1 MSLATGLSADSVFAR
16 ERAYSGYGNTKAPTS
31 GHARSLVTGT
41 LANALGSSLSDSSG
55 DSEARG
61 DAEDES
67 DTAAGDELRETGTA
81 ASFRAVPR
89 AAAAAGGASASAAS
103 ASGVHFASSTVPEEV
118 PSNLWELL
126 PCVKESIRRAFSPLL
141 TT

>member
-1 MSLATGLSADSVFAR
+1 MSLAAGLSADSVFAR

-31 GHARSLVTGT
+31 GHARSSVTGT

-89 AAAAAGGASASAAS
+89 AAAAAGGASARLPVPLGCTSRLPLSPRRSLPTSGSFCLAS
-103 ASGVHFASSTVPEEV
+103 RSPFDG
-118 PSNLWELL
+118 LL
-126 PCVKESIRRAFSPLL
+126 ALY
-141 TT
+141 